1 MIKFRVL
8 AILLVGVFIQTTIA
22 QTDSFLLRLK
32 GLPDVI
38 DVTSVKPNGKHFH
51 QRVFLSHSNFS
62 KPKVFVTE
70 GCQADYAQSPYYSEE
85 LTRMI

>member
-1 MIKFRVL
+1 MIKLRVL
-8 AILLVGVFIQTTIA
+8 AVLLVILFIQTTVS
-22 QTDSFLLRLK
+22 QTDSLLLRLK

-51 QRVFLSHSNFS
+51 QRVFLSHSDFS
-62 KPKVFVTE
+62 KPIVFVTE
-70 GCQADYAQSPYYSEE
+70 GYQADYAQSPYYSEE